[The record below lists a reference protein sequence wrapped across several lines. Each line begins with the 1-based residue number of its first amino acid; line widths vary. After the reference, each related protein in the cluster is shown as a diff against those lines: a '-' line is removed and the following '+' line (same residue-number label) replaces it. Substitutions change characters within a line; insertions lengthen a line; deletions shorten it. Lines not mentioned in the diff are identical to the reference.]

1 MVRPSRPP
9 RGIRGRI
16 NSREGAKFVGKV
28 RLVVEPAIERQ
39 FRPSHVAAR
48 VQLLHRALKSLHPAP
63 RLRRKANRLAKH
75 LREPALAPAGLLR
88 RSPAPSPSP
97 ARSQTRARRTQPHQ
111 PAAFHAVQAAR
122 QNAVSGIAPEN
133 SAACAH
139 RQSPAADR
147 AMNALSRPTHPQAAR
162 CDC

>member
-28 RLVVEPAIERQ
+28 RLVIEPAIERQ

-75 LREPALAPAGLLR
+75 LREPALAPARLLR
-88 RSPAPSPSP
+88 HLPHRRHPRRAVKPPHRKRNLTSPPLS
-97 ARSQTRARRTQPHQ
+97 TLCKLHGKTL
-111 PAAFHAVQAAR
+111 
-122 QNAVSGIAPEN
+122 VSEIAPEN